1 MSDETNTVI
10 RGNKCARIVLC
21 MCELYGLSMAEAAD
35 IFYKSDTS
43 LLIEQG
49 VADLHCRSDKYLAS
63 LVWDEFRG
71 KD

>member
-1 MSDETNTVI
+1 MHSVSFAETVMP
-10 RGNKCARIVLC
+10 GCARIVLC
-21 MCELYGLSMAEAAD
+21 LCELYGLSMAEATD

-63 LVWDEFRG
+63 LVWDEFHG

>member
-1 MSDETNTVI
+1 MHSVSFAETVMP
-10 RGNKCARIVLC
+10 GCASIVLC
-21 MCELYGLSMAEAAD
+21 LCELYGLSIAEAAD

-63 LVWDEFRG
+63 LVWDEFHG